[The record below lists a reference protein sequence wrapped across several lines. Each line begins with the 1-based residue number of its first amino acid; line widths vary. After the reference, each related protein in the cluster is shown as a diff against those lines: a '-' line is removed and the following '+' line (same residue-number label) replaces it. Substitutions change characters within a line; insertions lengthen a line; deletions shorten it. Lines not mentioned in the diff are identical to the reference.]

1 MRFNAIRNANIHA
14 IAIVDKGANR
24 KTFFLRKADAENS
37 SPLGYGRMVKAEDW
51 SAVYCVV
58 AEPGWAENSG
68 IGGPDLDD
76 VWASEEEIRKAAHQF
91 MANGGLVNKMHE
103 SLEPYG
109 QLVENAV
116 ALADF
121 TVNGE
126 TIRKGSWYIAI
137 TPSADGKV
145 AIEKGEFTGVSIEGT
160 AVREMVEKGEVG
172 EVGLVGVPGPAGST
186 PAAPTVGS
194 MEKTLLRK
202 IAEKVGLS
210 PDEVE
215 AVEKADRTFGEL
227 IAYREF
233 DEILPDALDAFRD
246 AVWYAFFPTDPGS
259 ADPVKLITESCDE
272 FKAWALDKLD
282 TVPVAKEE
290 RAEALGVTLD
300 GSTPRNRTVES
311 EDTEMGLTAQET
323 ERIEKLET
331 AVEKI
336 GAGVEKLIEKAQ
348 PEPEAPTVESLS
360 EQVEGLTKTL
370 GEVKD
375 GLEKLGSGGSSQ
387 TEDPPAD
394 EVEKADDEAVKK
406 AFEREGV
413 NPNLAGVL

>member
-1 MRFNAIRNANIHA
+1 MPVNQIRNANIHA
-14 IAIVDKGANR
+14 ISIVDKGANR
-24 KTFFLRKADAENS
+24 KTFFLRKADAEAS
-37 SPLGYGRMVKAEDW
+37 SPLGHGRMLKAEDW
-51 SAVYCVV
+51 SAVYCTV

-109 QLVENAV
+109 ALVENAV

-137 TPSADGKV
+137 APSPEGKV

-160 AVREMVEKGEVG
+160 AVRELVEKG
-172 EVGLVGVPGPAGST
+172 ST
-186 PAAPTVGS
+186 SAERTVGAV
-194 MEKTLLRK
+194 EKTLLRK

-290 RAEALGVTLD
+290 RAEALGVDLD

-336 GAGVEKLIEKAQ
+336 GEGVEKLIEKAQ

-360 EQVEGLTKTL
+360 EQLTKATETVEGLKA
-370 GEVKD
+370 D
-375 GLEKLGSGGSSQ
+375 IAKLGSGGSSQ
-387 TEDPPAD
+387 TEDPPAN
-394 EVEKADDEAVKK
+394 EVEKADAEAVKK